1 MPGGPVA
8 AQLDEQ
14 PLFVEHDTRE
24 DGNGPDHAGDT
35 PVAKGER
42 TPLPWKP
49 LLVLTSLN
57 AVCPLAFELIYP
69 FVNSCVAC
77 ALARKSRLTGLA

>member
-14 PLFVEHDTRE
+14 PLLVEHDTRE
-24 DGNGPDHAGDT
+24 DGNKPVLPGDGPARN
-35 PVAKGER
+35 GER
-42 TPLPWKP
+42 TPLPWRP

-57 AVCPLAFELIYP
+57 AICPLAFELIYP
-69 FVNSCVAC
+69 FINS
-77 ALARKSRLTGLA
+77 